1 MYTIAMETQKLRT
14 TLREYYSEDM
24 VKSIMIGRAKPS
36 YKNMVKL
43 NDAHKIPFTAWADL
57 PSYLNSTTSKK
68 IME

>member
-1 MYTIAMETQKLRT
+1 MKTQNLRKN
-14 TLREYYSEDM
+14 LKKHYSEDM

-36 YKNMVKL
+36 YENMVKL
-43 NDAHKIPFTAWADL
+43 NKLHKIPFTAWADL